1 MSKGSTILVLG
12 LLLAFLPFTGFP
24 NAIKMT
30 FAVIFGVVV
39 MILGFLVRQERL
51 WLLRALSG
59 EHKTDA
65 YTENGPSFA
74 NATLSEEV

>member
-24 NAIKMT
+24 NVIKMT
-30 FAVIFGVVV
+30 FAVLFGVIV
-39 MILGFLVRQERL
+39 MGLGFLVRQERL
-51 WLLRALSG
+51 WLMRAISG

-74 NATLSEEV
+74 NPTPSSEI